1 MKIKLRGVCVDI
13 NKPRSQ
19 RDLSRLLNV
28 CKSEVSTASGSKK
41 ALIQMIMQ
49 VIDSKLTKEYY
60 SINQIHN
67 YEEEN
72 ALKLS

>member
-1 MKIKLRGVCVDI
+1 MMIKLRGVCVDI

-19 RDLSRLLNV
+19 KDLTRLLTV
-28 CKSEVSTASGSKK
+28 CKSEVLTASGPKQSFIK
-41 ALIQMIMQ
+41 MIIQ
-49 VIDSKLTKEYY
+49 VIDNKLTKEYY